1 MPRAVGRA
9 GECPAGECT
18 AGPVLRPR
26 GLHDLRRAARGGA
39 DAADGPADAPAA
51 LHYRADDL
59 LVVSGLPGSGKSTLM
74 RRCIR
79 AGLVD
84 SQQVREEFAKR
95 LPARLPYFVYRP
107 LVRVAHYRR
116 LRRAVLDGGPLAVHD
131 CGALPWVRLWL
142 TRAAARQGRR
152 VHLILLDATV
162 GEAREGQRARGQG
175 SRRTRSPGTG
185 RPPGGCAAGWR
196 GRGAARRVC
205 VGRGTRPG
213 RCARPAGD
221 RLRGVVV
228 SARRCGAVRRPVRGT
243 SPSPVGRTA
252 SQLSDNP
259 GASPHRWAPEM
270 LHLRPASI
278 DRASGPRPICR
289 QNFQAERELTRTRGP
304 A

>member
-1 MPRAVGRA
+1 MPVVEVEVSGAEAPVPRAVDRVGERAAGERAAGDCAA
-9 GECPAGECT
+9 GECAT
-18 AGPVLRPR
+18 GPVLRPR

-39 DAADGPADAPAA
+39 DAAPDGPADAPVA

-95 LPARLPYFVYRP
+95 LPDKLPYFVYRP

-116 LRRAVLDGGPLAVHD
+116 LRRAVLDGGPVAVHD

-152 VHLILLDATV
+152 VHLILLDATP

-175 SRRTRSPGTG
+175 VSAYAFARHRKAAGRLRRRLAGTG
-185 RPPGGCAAGWR
+185 EPPAGCASA
-196 GRGAARRVC
+196 
-205 VGRGTRPG
+205 
-213 RCARPAGD
+213 
-221 RLRGVVV
+221 VV
-228 SARRCGAVRRPVRGT
+228 
-243 SPSPVGRTA
+243 
-252 SQLSDNP
+252 L
-259 GASPHRWAPEM
+259 
-270 LHLRPASI
+270 
-278 DRASGPRPICR
+278 DRAGAR
-289 QNFQAERELTRTRGP
+289 ALREIVFV
-304 A
+304 AS